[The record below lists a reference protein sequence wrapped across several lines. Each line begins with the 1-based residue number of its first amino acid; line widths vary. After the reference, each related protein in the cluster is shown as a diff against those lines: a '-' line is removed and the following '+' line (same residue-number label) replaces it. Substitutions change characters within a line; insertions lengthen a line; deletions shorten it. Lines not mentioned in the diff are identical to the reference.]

1 MFSAWRRW
9 SSDRYCFGA
18 RGKAHGLVDIPPLL
32 QLDLALQIIRGD
44 ADEADRDNDV
54 SGDLNDEDGRPA

>member
-1 MFSAWRRW
+1 
-9 SSDRYCFGA
+9 
-18 RGKAHGLVDIPPLL
+18 LL